1 MIGRHSRN
9 DGHNIIPSDKS
20 NNRCDSMGFRG
31 MSPKQMARMM
41 KKMGIEQKDLE
52 GVKEVIIRFADKE
65 WLISNPQV
73 TAIKQSGAETYQV
86 GGTKTERPLSGS
98 GKATSPSTDAE
109 VVEEEPVPEIEIPME
124 DAALVAGQ
132 TGVDIETAKE
142 ALKESE
148 GDLAAAILKLRR

>member
-1 MIGRHSRN
+1 
-9 DGHNIIPSDKS
+9 
-20 NNRCDSMGFRG
+20 MGFRG

-65 WLISNPQV
+65 WVISNPQV
-73 TAIKQSGAETYQV
+73 TAVKQGGAETYQV
-86 GGTKTERPLSGS
+86 GGEKTEQALSGTTTAS
-98 GKATSPSTDAE
+98 SSDTE
-109 VVEEEPVPEIEIPME
+109 IVEEAPAPEIEIPME

-132 TGVDIETAKE
+132 TGVDIETAKQ
-142 ALKESE
+142 ALKETE

>member
-1 MIGRHSRN
+1 
-9 DGHNIIPSDKS
+9 
-20 NNRCDSMGFRG
+20 MGFRG

-65 WLISNPQV
+65 WVISNPQV

-86 GGTKTERPLSGS
+86 GGSKTERAISV
-98 GKATSPSTDAE
+98 AASPPSDSEIQEE
-109 VVEEEPVPEIEIPME
+109 VPAPEIEIPME

-132 TGVDIETAKE
+132 TGVDIETAKQ
-142 ALKESE
+142 ALKETE

>member
-1 MIGRHSRN
+1 
-9 DGHNIIPSDKS
+9 
-20 NNRCDSMGFRG
+20 MGFRG

-65 WLISNPQV
+65 WVISNPQV

-86 GGTKTERPLSGS
+86 GGSKTERAISG
-98 GKATSPSTDAE
+98 AASPPSDSEIQEE
-109 VVEEEPVPEIEIPME
+109 VPAPEIDIPME

-132 TGVDIETAKE
+132 TGVDIETAKQ
-142 ALKESE
+142 ALKETE

>member
-1 MIGRHSRN
+1 
-9 DGHNIIPSDKS
+9 
-20 NNRCDSMGFRG
+20 MGFRG

-65 WLISNPQV
+65 WVISNPQV
-73 TAIKQSGAETYQV
+73 TAVKQAGAETYQV
-86 GGTKTERPLSGS
+86 GGSKTERALSGT
-98 GKATSPSTDAE
+98 ATASSTDTE
-109 VVEEEPVPEIEIPME
+109 IVEEAPPAPEIEIPME

-132 TGVDIETAKE
+132 TGVDIDTAKQ
-142 ALKESE
+142 ALKETE

>member
-1 MIGRHSRN
+1 
-9 DGHNIIPSDKS
+9 
-20 NNRCDSMGFRG
+20 

-65 WLISNPQV
+65 WVISNPQV

-86 GGTKTERPLSGS
+86 GGSKIERAISGAASPPSDS
-98 GKATSPSTDAE
+98 G
-109 VVEEEPVPEIEIPME
+109 VQEEAPAPEIEIPME

-142 ALKESE
+142 ALKETD